1 VDALIAALLAAL
13 GTLLGLAVAL
23 RVVGRRRLGA
33 PRCAACGADVH
44 ARVWTG
50 DATAPPTCACGATLD
65 RAGAVRTMREPA
77 PRWVRRACTILAIF
91 AGLLLGADVALRASG
106 VRWIRLVPTAWL
118 PAMGST
124 LGGFRNDAASAEAL
138 VELDRRVRAKE
149 VSPGQA
155 LRLLEVDLDRAF
167 WRVRTAD
174 TYGLTVDL
182 GRIAYEDRE
191 GMRAH
196 LERTLTVNAR
206 LAPSTGTIDCLL
218 EQSRGPGFGIKVT
231 RIERVLI
238 DGVACEWTLLEDL
251 SPIMISMVGP
261 RAFNG
266 RARLRVTPPEGG
278 GSELRIECT
287 IAIAGHVDT
296 LIDVEDPII
305 NDPAVAASEWRINA
319 IPVARTIILPL
330 GGRAPSGGTR

>member
-1 VDALIAALLAAL
+1 V
-13 GTLLGLAVAL
+13 
-23 RVVGRRRLGA
+23 
-33 PRCAACGADVH
+33 
-44 ARVWTG
+44 
-50 DATAPPTCACGATLD
+50 CGATLD
-65 RAGAVRTMREPA
+65 RAGAVRTPREPA
-77 PRWVRRACTILAIF
+77 PRWIRRASTILAIL
-91 AGLLLGADVALRASG
+91 AGLFLGADLALRAFG

-118 PAMGST
+118 PPIGNT
-124 LGGFRNDAASAEAL
+124 LGGFRNDAATAEAL

-149 VSPGQA
+149 VSPDQA
-155 LRLLEVDLDRAF
+155 LRLLKVDLDRTF
-167 WRVRTAD
+167 GRIRTAD

-218 EQSRGPGFGIKVT
+218 EQSRGPGFGVKVT

-238 DGVACEWTLLEDL
+238 DGVEREWKLLEDL

-261 RAFNG
+261 RAFSG

-287 IAIAGHVDT
+287 IAIAGYVDT
-296 LIDVEDPII
+296 FIDLEDPII

-319 IPVARTIILPL
+319 IPVARTITLPL